1 MIYGIMK
8 KYRHIAQQFENCMYI
23 YQYNILEVFD
33 MKNRILKSI
42 AAALA
47 LCTAM
52 LAFTA
57 CSGSGDT
64 SGTAEGTGE
73 ATVDTTEAEPA
84 AKIGFIYNGTVDGN
98 SFTADINTQRIKAQQ
113 YSNIESE
120 YIENVSVTDFA
131 KAVKMLVEDG
141 CTHIVSGSPVFAHSM
156 NPVSQQYMNINFIDY
171 GSSMRSVNIYAY
183 TEAVYQGA
191 YVAMLYTVQV
201 VDAAALG
208 TQIVYSTA
216 QLVTAT
222 AHADSEID
230 KAVDALAAQG
240 CEVIISYTASGETVD
255 YCGKKGIKVIGN
267 LDYTADS
274 ADHDTMLMYYYSSRD
289 SFYLSQYK
297 AMQLDTW
304 QPESYMGTL
313 GNGVICISDALPAA
327 KDGTQDIM
335 NTLVPKVS
343 TGAAYIFAGQL
354 EDINGS
360 IKQRDDAMMATS
372 EILNLSW
379 YVKGVDNSLDSFIE
393 SKDTVESEELVI
405 KK

>member
-1 MIYGIMK
+1 
-8 KYRHIAQQFENCMYI
+8 
-23 YQYNILEVFD
+23 

-52 LAFTA
+52 LTFTA
-57 CSGSGDT
+57 CSGGDST
-64 SGTAEGTGE
+64 PGTAEGTGE
-73 ATVDTTEAEPA
+73 ATSETAEAEPA
-84 AKIGFIYNGTVDGN
+84 AKIGFIYNGSIDGE
-98 SFTADINTQRIKAQQ
+98 SFTADINTQRIKAEQ

-120 YIENVSVTDFA
+120 YIENVSVSDFA
-131 KAVKMLVEDG
+131 RAVKMLVEDG
-141 CTHIVSGSPVFAHSM
+141 CTHIVSGSPVFAHSI

-191 YVAMLYTVQV
+191 YIAGMVAEYNSESEKIGMVVDPSMLYTVQV

-216 QLVTAT
+216 QLITAT

-230 KAVDALAAQG
+230 NAVDALKAQG

-267 LDYTADS
+267 LDYTDDS

-297 AMQLDTW
+297 AMQLGTW
-304 QPESYMGTL
+304 QPESYMGNL
-313 GNGVICISDALPAA
+313 GNGIICVSDALPAA

-335 NTLVPKVS
+335 DALVPKVS

-354 EDINGS
+354 KDINGS

-379 YVKGVDNSLDSFIE
+379 YVEGVDISLDSFIV
-393 SKDTVESEELVI
+393 SKDNIESVELVI